1 MQSSQSTIVYNKKI
15 ADNYFKMRLSWSALE
30 VRPGQFV
37 MLRVSDGL
45 DPLLRRPFGIF
56 NVIGAKRG
64 TGFSFKRP
72 TGVEILYHVVGKGT
86 AILSSKKP
94 GERINVL
101 GPLGNG
107 FPEPEDAR
115 NVIMVA
121 GGVGLAP
128 MLPLAQRLKAGVLLF
143 GARHK
148 ADTKI
153 IAGFSGLGCRIR
165 FATDDGSRGF
175 KGFVTGL
182 LADEIKPDSVIYA
195 CGPAPMLK
203 AVALMAHRAGIRC
216 FVSLE
221 SAMACGI
228 GVCLGCAV
236 KAAPLQAGYEA
247 GVFRMVCSDGPV
259 FDSMDID
266 WDTL

>member
-1 MQSSQSTIVYNKKI
+1 
-15 ADNYFKMRLSWSALE
+15 MRFSWSGAE

-45 DPLLRRPFGIF
+45 DPLLRRPFGIY
-56 NVIGAKRG
+56 NVIGAKTG

-86 AILSSKKP
+86 AMLSSKEP
-94 GERINVL
+94 GEEVNVL

-107 FPEPEDAR
+107 FPEPREAR

-121 GGVGLAP
+121 GGVGIAP

-153 IAGFSGLGCRIR
+153 SAGFSGLGCKIK

-175 KGFVTGL
+175 KGVVTGL
-182 LADEIKPDSVIYA
+182 LADEIKPDSIIYA

-203 AVALMAHRAGIRC
+203 AVAAVALAAHIRC

-236 KAAPLQAGYEA
+236 KAVPHKAGCRPD
-247 GVFRMVCSDGPV
+247 GFRMVCSDGPV
-259 FDSMDID
+259 FDSTDID
-266 WDTL
+266 WDAL

>member
-1 MQSSQSTIVYNKKI
+1 MRASQATILHNKKI
-15 ADNYFKMRLSWSALE
+15 ADDYFRMRLSWSGAE
-30 VRPGQFV
+30 VCPGQFI

-45 DPLLRRPFGIF
+45 DPLLRRPFGIY
-56 NVIGAKRG
+56 NVIGAKTG

-86 AILSSKKP
+86 AILSSKEP

-107 FPEPEDAR
+107 WAEPLKAR

-121 GGVGLAP
+121 GGIGLAP

-153 IAGFSGLGCRIR
+153 ADGFTGLGCKVR

-182 LADEIKPDSVIYA
+182 LAKEIKPDSVIYA
-195 CGPAPMLK
+195 CGPHPMLK
-203 AVALMAHRAGIRC
+203 AVAAIAHSAHIRC

-221 SAMACGI
+221 RTMACGI

-236 KAAPLQAGYEA
+236 KARPHKAGYEA
-247 GVFRMVCSDGPV
+247 DGFRMVCSDGPV
-259 FDSMDID
+259 FDSTDID
-266 WDTL
+266 WDAL

>member
-1 MQSSQSTIVYNKKI
+1 MQSSQAAILHNKKVV
-15 ADNYFKMRLSWSALE
+15 DDYFRMRLSWSGME
-30 VRPGQFV
+30 VRPGQFI

-45 DPLLRRPFGIF
+45 DPLLRRPFGIY
-56 NVIGAKRG
+56 NVIGAKKT

-72 TGVEILYHVVGKGT
+72 TGVEILYRVVGKGT
-86 AILSSKKP
+86 AILSSKEP

-107 FPEPEDAR
+107 WVEPEEAR

-128 MLPLAQRLKAGVLLF
+128 MLPLAQRLKAGALLF

-153 IAGFSGLGCRIR
+153 VAGFSGLGCKIKI
-165 FATDDGSRGF
+165 ATDDGSRGF

-182 LADEIKPDSVIYA
+182 LAKEIKPDSVIYA

-203 AVALMAHRAGIRC
+203 AVAVIALASGARC

-221 SAMACGI
+221 RTMACGI

-236 KAAPLQAGYEA
+236 KTGAHKAGYEA
-247 GVFRMVCSDGPV
+247 DGFSMVCSDGPV
-259 FDSMDID
+259 FDSTDID
-266 WDTL
+266 WDAL